1 MTDHNAFKP
10 VEAADM
16 AFSFPVAYGHYQ
28 DAFNALVATELKVT
42 MLTAERDALSHN
54 LDEAKANHQYLLEK
68 SQKFANDLNRIR
80 FGIRDYFQNLLN
92 EMDDPENDEF
102 EGLDMHIINILFDSL
117 NADILPLEPPMKL
130 FRVDLEPADV
140 RVSVDIYA
148 KNEDDA
154 EEIASRLSW
163 TIEPYGSDF
172 EDCDAEIDFN
182 VYSVNRVDLS

>member
-28 DAFNALVATELKVT
+28 DTFNALRATELKVT
-42 MLTAERDALSHN
+42 MLTADRDTLSHD
-54 LDEAKANHQYLLEK
+54 LDEAKAHHQYLLEK
-68 SQKFANDLNRIR
+68 SQKFAHEINHIR
-80 FGIRDYFQNLLN
+80 HVIREYFQNLLN

-102 EGLDMHIINILFDSL
+102 EGLDIHTINILFDSL
-117 NADILPLEPPMKL
+117 NILPLEPPMKL
-130 FRVDLEPADV
+130 FRVDFEPADV

-148 KNEDDA
+148 KNEDEA